1 MFRGPRIDRRILL
14 PLVALASLPLLAMV
28 EADGRERWGRA
39 VLLATAA
46 IEVWTAIVVLG
57 ARYAYRG

>member
-1 MFRGPRIDRRILL
+1 ML
-14 PLVALASLPLLAMV
+14 

-39 VLLATAA
+39 ALLASAA

-57 ARYAYRG
+57 ARYAYGG